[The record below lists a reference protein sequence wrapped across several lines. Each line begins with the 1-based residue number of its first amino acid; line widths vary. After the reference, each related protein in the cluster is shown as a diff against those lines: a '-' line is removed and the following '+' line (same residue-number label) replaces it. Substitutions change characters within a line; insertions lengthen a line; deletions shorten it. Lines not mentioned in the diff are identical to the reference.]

1 MKPSAIVMK
10 TFPIMLI
17 RLAVYLAF
25 FLVACIYAAIVIGL
39 AGLLKP
45 DGLGLFLFLAVFGG
59 GGWGIYRLVREYIN
73 YMIKAAHVAIIAE
86 LAVNGSVPEGFGM
99 YAWGVERVK
108 KQFVASNVLFGL
120 DRLVAGSVRQI
131 QRTLGSIASF
141 LSFIPGLKSLTDILN
156 LFVDII
162 LNYVDECI
170 LAMIFLK
177 RDENV
182 WKTAA
187 DSIVLYVENWKTVLK
202 TGGKLL
208 LFIVAFMVVG
218 FLLFL
223 GLFQGLFAGAGAAS
237 GAGSIIAIVITIV
250 FALVLKW
257 AIVDSVVMVYMVSNY
272 LQVAYGQQPSYDLYS
287 KVEGMSKKFGE
298 IMGKARES
306 MAPGSNAGPAAGTGP
321 V

>member
-10 TFPIMLI
+10 TMPIMLI
-17 RLAVYLAF
+17 RLAVYLVF
-25 FLVACIYAAIVIGL
+25 FLGACIYAAIVIGL
-39 AGLLKP
+39 ANLLKP
-45 DGLGLFLFLAVFGG
+45 DGLGAFLFLAVFGG
-59 GGWGIYRLVREYIN
+59 GGWGIYRLAREYIN
-73 YMIKAAHVAIIAE
+73 YLVKAAHVAIIAE
-86 LAVNGSVPEGFGM
+86 LAINGSVPDGFNM

-108 KQFVASNVLFGL
+108 KQFLAANVLFGL

-170 LAMIFLK
+170 MAMIFLK
-177 RDENV
+177 REENV

-187 DSIVLYVENWKTVLK
+187 DAIVLYVQNWKTVLK

-208 LFIVAFMVVG
+208 IFIVVFMLLGFVVFYG
-218 FLLFL
+218 M
-223 GLFQGLFAGAGAAS
+223 FQAIFTNPQAS
-237 GAGSIIAIVITIV
+237 SGVGGVIAVIITVV

-257 AIVDSVVMVYMVSNY
+257 AVVDSVVMVYMVSNY
-272 LQVAYGQQPSYDLYS
+272 LQVAYGQQPAYDLYA
-287 KVEGMSKKFGE
+287 KVEGMSKKFGD
-298 IMGKARES
+298 IMGKAREG
-306 MAPGSNAGPAAGTGP
+306 MAAGPVAGTGP
-321 V
+321 MG